1 MSFGWTDIQMHRLK
15 ELNVAGDDLCATFD
29 NESDRNRAFQELEKK
44 RVRREREHLDRLLDT
59 RFRPRRCQLESQLVS
74 ALTCEGFTQ
83 VTTPTL
89 ISRKDLA
96 RMSIDRNHPFND
108 QVYWV
113 DSRRCLRPML
123 APGLYHLMKDL
134 ARIRPVKPIRFFEI
148 GACFRKESSGGRHA
162 GEFTMLNIVEMRVP
176 LGSRKARLQSLA
188 EQVLSAAG
196 IDAHDL
202 VDESSEVYEATTD
215 IVCGPEQLEVASCA
229 VGPHPLDTAWGIVD
243 TWVGL
248 GFGLERLMMAREKSP
263 GIGKW
268 CKSVSYLDGI
278 RLTL

>member
-1 MSFGWTDIQMHRLK
+1 MPSGWTDIQIHRLK
-15 ELNVAGDDLCATFD
+15 ELNVADDDLSATFK

-44 RVRREREHLDRLLDT
+44 RVKEERALLIRLLDT
-59 RFRPRRCQLESQLVS
+59 QFRPRLCQLESRLIE
-74 ALTCEGFTQ
+74 ALNREGFTQ

-89 ISRKDLA
+89 ISQSDLA
-96 RMSIDRNHPFND
+96 RMSIERDHPLND

-113 DSRRCLRPML
+113 DSKRCLRPML

-134 ARIRPVKPIRFFEI
+134 ARIRPGKPIRFFEI

-162 GEFTMLNIVEMRVP
+162 AEFTMLNIVEMRVP
-176 LGSRKARLQSLA
+176 LGTRRIRLAALA
-188 EQVLSAAG
+188 KQVMSAAG
-196 IDAHDL
+196 IGTYDL
-202 VDESSEVYEATTD
+202 VDESSEVYDTTID
-215 IVCGPEQLEVASCA
+215 IVCGPEQMEVASCA
-229 VGPHPLDTAWGIVD
+229 VGPHPLDTAWGVVD

-248 GFGLERLMMAREKSP
+248 GFGLERMIMAREKSAS
-263 GIGKW
+263 IGKW